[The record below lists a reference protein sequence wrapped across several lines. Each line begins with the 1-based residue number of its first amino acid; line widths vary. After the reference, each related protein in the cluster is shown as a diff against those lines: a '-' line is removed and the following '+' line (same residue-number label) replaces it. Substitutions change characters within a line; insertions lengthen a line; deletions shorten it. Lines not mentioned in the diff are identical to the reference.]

1 MQADPYVLTPW
12 GMMDSSCKLH
22 MIMVGVWQG
31 RGLEYQQNGTSP
43 VI

>member
-1 MQADPYVLTPW
+1 MQADLQLLTPW

-22 MIMVGVWQG
+22 MIMDGMWQG
-31 RGLEYQQNGTSP
+31 RGLEYQQSGTSA